1 MFANA
6 LIISVCLMLALLF
19 YLMGELKYLIPYRD
33 LIWQQYG
40 WPISIYALMLFLNLY
55 AASYLV
61 VRKLL
66 LKDTGKKLRQIDKQ
80 LRTEHARLAQIHDD
94 EAI

>member
-6 LIISVCLMLALLF
+6 LIISICFMLALLF

-33 LIWQQYG
+33 LIWRHYA
-40 WPISIYALMLFLNLY
+40 WPISIYAMALFLNLY
-55 AASYLV
+55 AASYLFM
-61 VRKLL
+61 RKLL

-94 EAI
+94 EVT